1 MANLWELPKTVSVN
15 GKEYDIRTDFRA
27 VLDVLTALSSKELKT
42 NNKVEKS
49 YIINRII
56 LEIMFPKYEEIPQE
70 DIPQAI
76 EEAVK
81 FIDMD
86 SENPQKDS
94 PVLMDWEQDA
104 KIIIPAI
111 NNVAGFEIR
120 EKEYLHWWTF
130 LSYYMGIG
138 ECTFSHIVGI
148 RSKKIKGEKLMDW
161 EQKFI
166 KENPDMVLL
175 HEKLT
180 DEEKAER
187 DAEMDEIDKLL
198 GLK

>member
-86 SENPQKDS
+86 SEKPQKDS

-104 KIIIPAI
+104 RIIIPAI

>member
-86 SENPQKDS
+86 SEKPQKDS
-94 PVLMDWEQDA
+94 PILMDWEQDA
-104 KIIIPAI
+104 RIIIPAI

-187 DAEMDEIDKLL
+187 YAEMDEIDKLL

>member
-70 DIPQAI
+70 DIQQAI

-86 SENPQKDS
+86 SEKPQKDS
-94 PVLMDWEQDA
+94 PILMDWEQDA
-104 KIIIPAI
+104 RIIIPAI

>member
-1 MANLWELPKTVSVN
+1 
-15 GKEYDIRTDFRA
+15 
-27 VLDVLTALSSKELKT
+27 
-42 NNKVEKS
+42 
-49 YIINRII
+49 
-56 LEIMFPKYEEIPQE
+56 MFPKYEEIPQE

-104 KIIIPAI
+104 RIIIPAI

>member
-1 MANLWELPKTVSVN
+1 MYNPWTLPTSVVAN
-15 GKEYDIRTDFRA
+15 GHEYKIRTDYR
-27 VLDVLTALSSKELKT
+27 VVIELLTALSDPDMQGDSEAETEMIRAELVT
-42 NNKVEKS
+42 G
-49 YIINRII
+49 I
-56 LEIMFPKYEEIPQE
+56 LFEDEIQRG
-70 DIPQAI
+70 DL
-76 EEAVK
+76 EAALNAASA
-81 FIDMD
+81 FIDMGI
-86 SENPQKDS
+86 EEGNKNPIR
-94 PVLMDWEQDA
+94 LMDWEQDA
-104 KIIIPAI
+104 RIIIPAI

>member
-86 SENPQKDS
+86 SEKPQKDS
-94 PVLMDWEQDA
+94 PILMDWEQDA
-104 KIIIPAI
+104 RIIIPAI